1 MGIII
6 TFRGLTW
13 CFSSSSSSELE
24 DGQDIQTNWKRDF
37 RELFYSFH
45 RHYHRYHH
53 RNMSRIDIIIIF
65 WTRGW
70 TGNPNKLATGFL
82 RQRALSA
89 WTSEARTRERFF
101 KLFWSVFIII
111 IIISTLPL
119 ILNIYCL
126 GWLVKRP
133 WSGRRRRMPARLT
146 SHLVFILTVIIV
158 IIISIVVNV
167 IIINFSPSLLGNVE
181 AF

>member
-1 MGIII
+1 MALII
-6 TFRGLTW
+6 TFWGVTW

-24 DGQDIQTNWKRDF
+24 DGQEIQTNWQRDF
-37 RELFYSFH
+37 RELSYSFH
-45 RHYHRYHH
+45 RQYHRHH
-53 RNMSRIDIIIIF
+53 HHHTLMIEIIIIF

-101 KLFWSVFIII
+101 KLFWFVFIII
-111 IIISTLPL
+111 IIITTLPL
-119 ILNIYCL
+119 GLNVNGL

-133 WSGRRRRMPARLT
+133 WSGRRRKMPARLT
-146 SHLVFILTVIIV
+146 SHHT
-158 IIISIVVNV
+158 
-167 IIINFSPSLLGNVE
+167 
-181 AF
+181 

>member
-1 MGIII
+1 MAIII
-6 TFRGLTW
+6 TFWGLTW
-13 CFSSSSSSELE
+13 WFSSSASSELE
-24 DGQDIQTNWKRDF
+24 AGQEIQTNRHWDF
-37 RELFYSFH
+37 CELFYSF
-45 RHYHRYHH
+45 RRKYHRYHH
-53 RNMSRIDIIIIF
+53 HHMPKIDIIIIF

-101 KLFWSVFIII
+101 KLFLFVFIVFIII
-111 IIISTLPL
+111 IISYYYHHSPPL
-119 ILNIYCL
+119 RLNIYGL

-146 SHLVFILTVIIV
+146 SHLV
-158 IIISIVVNV
+158 IIIIVNV
-167 IIINFSPSLLGNVE
+167 ILINFSLLENVD